1 MDSKELI
8 DMLISFVIFLVV
20 SIIFMIIMLFIIGF
34 SAKLVFGG
42 ELGSHAYGAT
52 VAAGL
57 IVGATVIGGGSMFKF
72 NKN

>member
-1 MDSKELI
+1 MDSKGLI
-8 DMLISFVIFLVV
+8 DMLISFVIFLVI
-20 SIIFMIIMLFIIGF
+20 SIVFMIIMLFIVGF

-42 ELGSHAYGAT
+42 DIADQAYGAT

-72 NKN
+72 NKD

>member
-1 MDSKELI
+1 MDSKGLV
-8 DMLISFVIFLVV
+8 DMLIQFVIFLVV
-20 SIIFMIIMLFIIGF
+20 SIIFMIIMLVILGF

-42 ELGSHAYGAT
+42 ELGHYGAPAL

-72 NKN
+72 KD